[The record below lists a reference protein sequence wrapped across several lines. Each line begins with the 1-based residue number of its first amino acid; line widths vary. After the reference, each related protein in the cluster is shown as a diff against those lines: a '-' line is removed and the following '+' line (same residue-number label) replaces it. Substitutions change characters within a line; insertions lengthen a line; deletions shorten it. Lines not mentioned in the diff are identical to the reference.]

1 MIGMLVCF
9 VICWLVGCVILL
21 ITARHLPPLHKTFV
35 HKRKR
40 RPVDGDWP
48 WPPAQT
54 STSPSPSPP
63 SPPETVIG
71 LFAVECKVSLLE
83 SRVYCLETELQK
95 LKDRLID

>member
-54 STSPSPSPP
+54 SPSPSPP
-63 SPPETVIG
+63 ETE

>member
-1 MIGMLVCF
+1 MIGMLVFF

-54 STSPSPSPP
+54 SP
-63 SPPETVIG
+63 SPPETE

>member
-40 RPVDGDWP
+40 RPVDGDGHR
-48 WPPAQT
+48 PPAQ
-54 STSPSPSPP
+54 TSPSPSP
-63 SPPETVIG
+63 SPPETE

>member
-40 RPVDGDWP
+40 RPVDGDGHR
-48 WPPAQT
+48 PPAQT
-54 STSPSPSPP
+54 SP
-63 SPPETVIG
+63 SPPETE

>member
-54 STSPSPSPP
+54 SPSP